1 MYLVSWRHNQQIEV
15 QITSCTSI
23 ISTIIMIL
31 SKFIHALHHFNF
43 ELKAIQIIKQLKKD
57 NNDNILTW

>member
-23 ISTIIMIL
+23 ISTIIMIF

-43 ELKAIQIIKQLKKD
+43 ELKAIEITK
-57 NNDNILTW
+57 